1 LNRWLLS
8 SDNSYCDAGLSGP
21 RAGWW
26 RTPNWSL
33 AMGAS
38 SDTGAVGNG
47 DCAVI
52 RFSTEDFAPRER
64 LEALHDIFGRNLQ
77 KVHVEPCAG
86 DSFYAAV
93 TLRRTPGLSL
103 YTASRSAAVYR
114 RSRDLIEHDDVVMIA
129 GFTSSYEVHHLG
141 RTLRMG
147 RGEATILTGAEPASF
162 GGPDQNSVHL
172 LRVPV
177 RLLSPLVADLEGAYG
192 RTIPADNP
200 ALRLLVA
207 YFGILDE
214 AETFAVPDLRRQA
227 VTHIH
232 DLIALAIGATRDAAE
247 AARCRGASAAR
258 LRAIKHDIADRL
270 GDRDLSATTIAARHG
285 IKPRY
290 VQRLFESAGTTLTAY
305 VLTQRLA
312 FARRLLSDPLRAG
325 VKIATIALD
334 AGFGDLS
341 YFNRTFRRRFG
352 VAPSELRAAADPA
365 VLPLDR
371 SMGGARASRRR

>member
-1 LNRWLLS
+1 
-8 SDNSYCDAGLSGP
+8 
-21 RAGWW
+21 
-26 RTPNWSL
+26 
-33 AMGAS
+33 MGAS
-38 SDTGAVGNG
+38 SDTGNVGNG

-52 RFSTEDFAPRER
+52 RFSTEDFAPKER
-64 LEALHDIFGRNLQ
+64 IGALHDIFGRNLQ
-77 KVHVEPCAG
+77 NVHVEPRAG

-93 TLRRTPGLSL
+93 TLRRTAGLSL

-247 AARCRGASAAR
+247 TAKCRGASAAR

-270 GDRDLSATTIAARHG
+270 GDRDLSATAIAARHG

-290 VQRLFESAGTTLTAY
+290 VQRLFESAGTTLTDY

-352 VAPSELRAAADPA
+352 VAPSELRAAADPTVLAPGPAGLICDSIEPA
-365 VLPLDR
+365 V
-371 SMGGARASRRR
+371 ASRIRTRGQG